1 MGSLNFAEKVVFI
14 WCFGCLLGF
23 SNGEVHKVGEIAGWT
38 TIGHVNYTQWARNK
52 TFQIG
57 DRVVFEYNPEFH
69 NVMQVTHAEY
79 RACNVSSPII
89 TFTTGN
95 DTITIKTP
103 GHHFY
108 VCGVTGHCQSGQKV
122 DINVPI
128 NAVITTTPPPS
139 AVSSPVPSI
148 TNSSSFAARPIKATF
163 RKVFGW
169 AAALQVL
176 LAFC

>member
-1 MGSLNFAEKVVFI
+1 MDSLKFAKTVVFVI
-14 WCFGCLLGF
+14 WCLVGV
-23 SNGEVHKVGEIAGWT
+23 SNGEVHKVGDIAGWT
-38 TIGHVNYTQWARNK
+38 TIGHVDYTEWARNR
-52 TFQIG
+52 TFRLGDQI
-57 DRVVFEYNPEFH
+57 VFEYNPDFH

-79 RACNVSSPII
+79 RACNASSPIS

-95 DTITIKTP
+95 DTITINNP

-128 NAVITTTPPPS
+128 NAAVTTAPPPS

-148 TNSSSFAARPIKATF
+148 TNSSSFAARQVNATV
-163 RKVFGW
+163 RKLFGW
-169 AAALQVL
+169 AALQLL
-176 LAFC
+176 LAFCFRG